1 LKNIYIF
8 DVDGTLTPSRKVMT
22 KEFLKFFDTWS
33 KENTFYLVSGSD
45 LEKMSEQVPPHILE
59 RATGLFCC
67 GGNHYYKD
75 GKQVYYNEF
84 SPPEDLIQFLQEM
97 VLNSQYGERA
107 GNHIENRGSMV
118 NFSVV
123 GRDCSD
129 EQREDYFQ
137 YDLQSREREIIAGLI
152 NEQWIDIQAVIGGQ
166 ISIDIAPRGNDKSQV
181 LKHIIKEQPNKKY
194 FFVGDR
200 TMEGG
205 NDYPLANLMNNTDD
219 CYVYQAGKPSDKF
232 GYRHTEKILSML
244 RENYKEERPWG
255 SFEHLLETDYCK
267 VKRIIVKSGERLSYQ
282 YHHKRSECWVIVQG
296 QATMTLDGKD
306 KLYGVGEIV
315 GIPVGTK
322 HRVFNR
328 SKEELIFIETQ
339 TGTYFGEDDIVRIE
353 DEYGRE

>member
-219 CYVYQAGKPSDKF
+219 CYSFQAGEPSDKF
-232 GYRHTEKILSML
+232 GFVETFKILKYEIHEGYPDFTKSPHYEETEIYTTSIDSIKILKEMNADDKTAD
-244 RENYKEERPWG
+244 ENGELTEYGNKKLKKLEE
-255 SFEHLLETDYCK
+255 K
-267 VKRIIVKSGERLSYQ
+267 YQ
-282 YHHKRSECWVIVQG
+282 YKNQHKN
-296 QATMTLDGKD
+296 
-306 KLYGVGEIV
+306 Y
-315 GIPVGTK
+315 
-322 HRVFNR
+322 
-328 SKEELIFIETQ
+328 
-339 TGTYFGEDDIVRIE
+339 
-353 DEYGRE
+353 